1 MARLVYSMGV
11 SLDGY
16 VEDAD
21 GSIGFSAPGDDMH
34 RIANEQAREAQ
45 AFLFGRRMF
54 ELMEPYWTDA
64 ARRQDEVPGIEAE
77 FARAY
82 VETPRI
88 VFSDT
93 LDAAPD
99 GTRLVR
105 RAEARA
111 TVEELKARPGGHL
124 EIAGPELAG
133 SLFDLVDEVGMWVS
147 PVVVGAGK
155 PFFPHAVRADLV
167 LAEAR
172 QLSGGALYLRYERA
186 G

>member
-1 MARLVYSMGV
+1 VAEVVYSMGV

-21 GSIGFSAPGDDMH
+21 GSIAFSAPGDDMH
-34 RIANEQAREAQ
+34 RLANEQARAAQ
-45 AFLFGRRMF
+45 AFLFGRRMY
-54 ELMEPYWTDA
+54 ELMEPHWTDA
-64 ARRQDEVPGIEAE
+64 ARRQDELTEVEAE

-93 LDAAPD
+93 LESVPA

-105 RAEARA
+105 SADARAE
-111 TVEELKARPGGHL
+111 VERLKQQPGGHL
-124 EIAGPELAG
+124 ELGGPGLAA
-133 SLFDLVDEVGMWVS
+133 SLFDLVDEVRMWVS
-147 PVVVGAGK
+147 PTVVGGGK
-155 PFFPHAVRADLV
+155 RFFPPTRADFS

-172 QLSGGALYLRYERA
+172 PLDGGALYVRYARRA
-186 G
+186 